1 VFFGVLRYNNFLKIF
16 TDIIFSSK
24 PTIAKQDENLYK
36 IITYITIFR
45 LDELPLNDY
54 KLILLVSI

>member
-1 VFFGVLRYNNFLKIF
+1 LRYNNFLKII

-24 PTIAKQDENLYK
+24 PTIAQQDENLYK
-36 IITYITIFR
+36 IIIYITIFR

>member
-1 VFFGVLRYNNFLKIF
+1 MGVLRYNNFLKII

-36 IITYITIFR
+36 IIIYITIFR